1 MTADAKYLHIFSAS
15 ISTEVAEP
23 RFSTTLLYGGAGS
36 DRLVRVTTPLGNAT
50 VAQSLDAESAV
61 PIVNAGD

>member
-1 MTADAKYLHIFSAS
+1 
-15 ISTEVAEP
+15 VAEP